1 MSDSPVAIVCGYD
14 RFSDLHLYAENV
26 ASGLVADGVERVIVT
41 GGFTNR
47 DSWHSEA
54 WLMAQVIAQRVPD
67 ASVILEEWAMTT
79 VDNLVFGREAARQL
93 FDGVVSFVVYCDVAH
108 RAKVLVLARIIL
120 GVNVTVRAIQRQV
133 PFATRLFEPVSIVCE
148 ALCAVAPPLRRMLS
162 RFSATCKGVSVT
174 PRRKAQREAA

>member
-26 ASGLVADGVERVIVT
+26 ASQLAHERVERVIVT

-54 WLMAQVIAQRVPD
+54 WLMAQVIAQHVPD
-67 ASVILEEWAMTT
+67 ATMVLEEWAMTT
-79 VDNLVFGREAARQL
+79 VDNLVFARDAARKL
-93 FDGVVSFVVYCDVAH
+93 FHAAPPFIVYCDVAH
-108 RAKVLVLARIIL
+108 RAKVLVLARLIL
-120 GVNVTVRAIQRQV
+120 GTGVRVRAIPRQV
-133 PFATRLFEPVSIVCE
+133 PFVTRVLEPLSIVCE
-148 ALCAVAPPLRRMLS
+148 SLCAVAPPLRRALS
-162 RFSATCKGVSVT
+162 RLAAACKGVSAI